1 MKKALKKYLP
11 KTLKSLIINHAN
23 NQTIKNHFK
32 KNYSKNALLSYI
44 LTPFQQDS
52 LAHTNFYEAQSWAKI
67 LDELGYNV
75 DIIDFRNTKKIDL
88 SKYDL
93 ICGFGDVFQQYFES
107 GINKKIITIYYGA
120 GMHVCHQNQAS
131 LSRVKDVYRKKGVW
145 LAKSARFV
153 EKTWTHQT
161 ALVDGII
168 ALGNEVCANSY
179 RKYFNGSVYS
189 LPAPFYK
196 TIDAE
201 TIIKQ
206 KTEESK
212 KHYLWFG
219 SSGLVHKGLDLCLE
233 YFAKNQ
239 DLYLHVCGPIEN
251 ESNFVTT
258 YNKELFKTPNIQVY
272 GFVDIASSEFENIL
286 SKCSFTIFP
295 SCSEGG
301 SPSTLTVVGN
311 GGLVPVITKETTIET
326 GSEIWID
333 ALNYEKINKAIRYSQ
348 NLSFE
353 EIKELQYK
361 NIDFVKNNHTQE
373 IYYEQLMKNIQNI
386 LGQIN
391 DL

>member
-1 MKKALKKYLP
+1 LKKALKKYLP

-107 GINKKIITIYYGA
+107 GINKKIITIYYST

>member
-1 MKKALKKYLP
+1 LKKALKKYLP